1 MAALPLLRDVEP
13 IGRRRVSA
21 RRQGRTLAR
30 TAGRT
35 ATRPEL
41 AVVQRRR
48 RWPAFLAGMAW
59 TMVFLGLLGAAVFH
73 TQLAERQLHIDRLE
87 RAVVAERERFDELR
101 YERAE
106 LRSPVRLAT
115 AAGALG
121 MQRGDAT
128 EFIDVSPQMLA
139 TQIAA
144 AGVISDRAV
153 QITIDSDPLDQFRAV
168 KSVTER
174 VP

>member
-1 MAALPLLRDVEP
+1 MAAIPLLRDVEP
-13 IGRRRVSA
+13 IGKRRVSP
-21 RRQGRTLAR
+21 RRQGRTANQVS
-30 TAGRT
+30 A
-35 ATRPEL
+35 RPEL
-41 AVVQRRR
+41 AVVVRRR
-48 RWPAFLAGMAW
+48 RWPAFLAVMAW
-59 TMVFLGLLGAAVFH
+59 TVVFLGLLGAAVFH
-73 TQLAERQLHIDRLE
+73 TQLAGRQLRIDRLE
-87 RAVVAERERFDELR
+87 RSVAAERERFDELR

-128 EFIDVSPQMLA
+128 EFIDVSPQLLA
-139 TQIAA
+139 AQIAA

-153 QITIDSDPLDQFRAV
+153 QITIDTDPLDQFRAV

-174 VP
+174 LP